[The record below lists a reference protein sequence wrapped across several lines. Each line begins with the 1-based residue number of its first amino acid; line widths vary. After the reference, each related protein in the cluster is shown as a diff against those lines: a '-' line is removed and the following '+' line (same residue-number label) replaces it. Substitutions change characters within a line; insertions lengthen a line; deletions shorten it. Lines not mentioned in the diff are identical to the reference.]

1 MKNNIIG
8 FSISLLL
15 HIALFVAFFANFKN
29 NFETKQES
37 VSITLN
43 QFVIEENAGQNL
55 DSNEAK
61 SQDEAPQEEEK
72 IEEIVEKEE
81 SVEEE
86 VIKEEIIEEKKPAPV
101 IEKPK
106 KVKKVKKEIKKV
118 VKNDTNAQN
127 DGITGENSSAIG
139 SNTMAISGKLQD
151 ENILAKIRQII
162 ASYAKEHYPTNAK
175 KRRQQGIVS
184 VEFTYHK
191 NGSVSGLKI
200 VKSSNSSY
208 LDEGALKVIE
218 KTKSRFPKLSDK
230 ESMTIKVPIEFKL
243 H

>member
-43 QFVIEENAGQNL
+43 NFILEENAGQNS
-55 DSNEAK
+55 DANEIKKEEVVEQEIIQEEKVEEAK
-61 SQDEAPQEEEK
+61 
-72 IEEIVEKEE
+72 EEIVEEKPQEI
-81 SVEEE
+81 VEE
-86 VIKEEIIEEKKPAPV
+86 KPAV
-101 IEKPK
+101 VVKKPK
-106 KVKKVKKEIKKV
+106 KTKKIDKVAPKV
-118 VKNDTNAQN
+118 VKNDAVKEN
-127 DGITGENSSAIG
+127 DGIAGKNASAIG
-139 SNTMAISGKLQD
+139 NSQMAVSTNSQD